1 MDRYRKVLAATLRH
15 PVSERPDELEV
26 NGWAAEF
33 VQGSMAELA
42 AHSVLASTGNYGDSV
57 RAVTAM
63 GLVLW
68 ESDPGGLDETR
79 FWGEGRHND
88 SFEEMSLSPDT
99 IIALTKCFV
108 LEWSIDF
115 VYQMYHDLPSELLFR

>member
-1 MDRYRKVLAATLRH
+1 MDIYRKVLAATLRH
-15 PVSERPDELEV
+15 PVSERPNELEV

-33 VQGSMAELA
+33 VQVSMAELA

-68 ESDPGGLDETR
+68 ESDPGGSDETR

-88 SFEEMSLSPDT
+88 IEEMSLLADM
-99 IIALTKCFV
+99 IVALTKCFV
-108 LEWSIDF
+108 LSI
-115 VYQMYHDLPSELLFR
+115 STI